1 MSELFTQN
9 YSDKPLFHTD
19 TDISES
25 LHNQVDEASN
35 GEELLDSTEKQTES
49 LLSNDDY
56 VSETKDSISDDS
68 DDVSESLSSP
78 AEGNRKYITGTNTP
92 RASRSNAYYELL
104 RDQQTNGHRH
114 RSPAMRGT
122 TAAAHGITSAS
133 GLVSYQEDFTSD
145 AAQDLGVHG
154 AAAELIMQETF
165 LGTAAEDVG
174 ILGSYAVKGIK
185 DVQDGTRTAEE
196 VLHTGGDVLRMELG
210 SSAVQIGSAGAR
222 TALHYAETF
231 STSADDF
238 ADRAPG
244 IISNT
249 GFQAGHSVIKVARF
263 FAHPVKALASIGRT
277 ALICGAIILLLL
289 IIGLLGQMGGTTTT
303 SVLCANRPE
312 DIQQLIESINTY
324 RNEAATDELRRA
336 FRNDVDPNGNPYGYD
351 TLTGQR
357 SNNMQHGVT
366 WSYANGIYNDTAEI
380 ISMAAVYYQ
389 QDWPSS
395 QELSAFTDDVPFTQY
410 CRALT
415 AYGME
420 ITARES
426 APYSCISYG
435 GCVNGYRSEGETVT
449 ITEYRCETHTCA
461 QGNEECGHYHN
472 GIWEWS
478 DDHAEGGSRPEWIED
493 GTHDV
498 TVFFPVIF
506 PDGATQSELCILPDD
521 YIQVLDGKIAAEDCT
536 GNIVLD
542 ESANLYKGELND
554 WFYPPNERTATFT
567 VETTDGGETMTK
579 DYTVTFANATAI
591 PWCPGELHDGL
602 YGHYDLNCTIYL
614 TGYDRYADPETEAPN
629 GADGG
634 TGNLEALAESSN
646 DGTLTRTVIKQD
658 PYGNTYAGNAVT
670 ARFTKTVTLP
680 PGAAGF
686 KGWYENGADTYG
698 NVEWASLLYRM
709 DWEALYGVADG
720 IKCRSVGSALT
731 ADELQ
736 ALLAGLNIDPDTA
749 RGQVVAF
756 AISCQGHFVYGQPS
770 SLRGG
775 PGNASVGMNLDC
787 SSFVQ
792 YCYWAQGLPFSAG
805 NTAAYGRTGDL
816 RAISSAE
823 VQPGDLRVVYAA
835 GGEQG
840 HVQMALGGGAWIE
853 CCYGYGVCVN
863 MSNAWME
870 SRDCHYFTYAGF

>member
-1 MSELFTQN
+1 MFLPKKHADLPIEPSVL
-9 YSDKPLFHTD
+9 
-19 TDISES
+19 ES
-25 LHNQVDEASN
+25 LRAQEKSLKREKRKAAKERRQHAKQVKKAEKHAKKRITARKVPQKASDCLQYLSMSQDGICEVEPGLFSMTMAFTDVNFQIAMLEEQKNIFTKYSEFLNYFDPSLHLEINLVTRSMDEEQFRRDTFLPLRGNNRDRYAEEMNQVVAEKALRGQN
-35 GEELLDSTEKQTES
+35 GLIREK
-49 LLSNDDY
+49 Y
-56 VSETKDSISDDS
+56 V
-68 DDVSESLSSP
+68 
-78 AEGNRKYITGTNTP
+78 
-92 RASRSNAYYELL
+92 
-104 RDQQTNGHRH
+104 
-114 RSPAMRGT
+114 
-122 TAAAHGITSAS
+122 
-133 GLVSYQEDFTSD
+133 
-145 AAQDLGVHG
+145 
-154 AAAELIMQETF
+154 
-165 LGTAAEDVG
+165 
-174 ILGSYAVKGIK
+174 
-185 DVQDGTRTAEE
+185 
-196 VLHTGGDVLRMELG
+196 
-210 SSAVQIGSAGAR
+210 
-222 TALHYAETF
+222 TF
-231 STSADDF
+231 SLHAE
-238 ADRAPG
+238 
-244 IISNT
+244 N
-249 GFQAGHSVIKVARF
+249 
-263 FAHPVKALASIGRT
+263 
-277 ALICGAIILLLL
+277 
-289 IIGLLGQMGGTTTT
+289 
-303 SVLCANRPE
+303 
-312 DIQQLIESINTY
+312 
-324 RNEAATDELRRA
+324 
-336 FRNDVDPNGNPYGYD
+336 YD

-395 QELSAFTDDVPFTQY
+395 QELAAFTDDVPFTQY

-478 DDHAEGGSRPEWIED
+478 DGHEEGGSYPEWIED

-506 PDGATQSELCILPDD
+506 PDGATQSELCALPDN
-521 YIQVLDGKIAAEDCT
+521 YTQVVDGKIAAEDCT
-536 GNIVLD
+536 GSIVLD
-542 ESANLYKGELND
+542 ESANLYKGELNE

-567 VETTDGGETMTK
+567 VETTDGDEVMTK

-591 PWCPGELHDGL
+591 PWCPGELHDGQ

-634 TGNLEALAESSN
+634 TGNLDALAASSN

-658 PYGNTYAGNAVT
+658 QYGNAYAGNAVT

-686 KGWYENGADTYG
+686 KGWYENGADAYG
-698 NVEWASLLYRM
+698 NVEWASFLYRM

-731 ADELQ
+731 AEELQ

-792 YCYWAQGLPFSAG
+792 YCYWAQGLPFAAG
-805 NTAAYGRTGDL
+805 NTASYGRTNDL
-816 RAISSAE
+816 RAISLAE

-870 SRDCHYFTYAGF
+870 SRGCHYFTYAGF